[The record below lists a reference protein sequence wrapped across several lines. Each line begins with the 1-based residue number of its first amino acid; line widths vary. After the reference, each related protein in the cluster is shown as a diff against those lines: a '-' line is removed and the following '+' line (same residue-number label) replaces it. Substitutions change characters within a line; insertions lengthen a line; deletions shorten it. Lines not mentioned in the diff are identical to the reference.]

1 MSVHIVIVPEFNTI
15 ASDEKDGDGEDE
27 MCCTDEDKIGECVL
41 DGRVDA
47 VAIGDVKKSEQG
59 KDETEKWD
67 LDEREIGVENVVA

>member
-1 MSVHIVIVPEFNTI
+1 
-15 ASDEKDGDGEDE
+15 

-47 VAIGDVKKSEQG
+47 GAIGDVKKSEQG

-67 LDEREIGVENVVA
+67 LDEREIGVENVVAYVDILELRCAAGVSSVSS